1 MYIVDIH
8 HLEVGMV
15 RTQIYLTEREQ
26 EGLRGLA
33 KATGKTQSELIRAAI
48 DRFLQ
53 SAAPENRAARLRR
66 ARGLWEHRA
75 DLPDFA
81 ELRRSWDRPPG
92 E

>member
-1 MYIVDIH
+1 
-8 HLEVGMV
+8 MV

-53 SAAPENRAARLRR
+53 SAAPDDRLARLRG
-66 ARGLWEHRA
+66 ARGLWAGRA
-75 DLPDFA
+75 ELPDFA
-81 ELRRSWDRPPG
+81 ELRRSWDRPRG
-92 E
+92 K